1 MQPSESLITPDLARA
16 ARALAQV
23 SAVYVAEHAHLDPEL
38 VQAFERHQ
46 GDLVAGEKV
55 RLQKTLEECGVL
67 FLPEEEG
74 TGYGVRRKFAQA
86 KVKRLETWE
95 NEGGPAYEDD
105 V

>member
-1 MQPSESLITPDLARA
+1 MQSSEFLMTPDLARA

-23 SAVYVAEHAHLDPEL
+23 SAVYIAEHAHLEPET

-46 GDLVAGEKV
+46 GDLVAGEKL
-55 RLQKTLEECGVL
+55 RLQQALEECGVL

-74 TGYGVRRKFAQA
+74 TGYGVRRKFART

-105 V
+105 I